1 MEIGNII
8 NIVLMVIVGAVSGT
22 LAARI
27 IKGNHFGFVTNAILG
42 IAGAVVGG
50 AIFNFF
56 GLTPGANIVKAISN
70 TFGVNLPLTLV
81 GMIVSATVGSIII
94 LRVASHLKRIK

>member
-1 MEIGNII
+1 
-8 NIVLMVIVGAVSGT
+8 MVIVGALSGT

-27 IKGNHFGFVTNAILG
+27 MSGDHFGLVTNALLG

-50 AIFNFF
+50 ALFNLI
-56 GLTPGANIVKAISN
+56 GITPGANIVKALDN
-70 TFGVNLPLTLV
+70 TFGVSLPLNLV

-94 LRVASHLKRIK
+94 LFFAKMLKNRR